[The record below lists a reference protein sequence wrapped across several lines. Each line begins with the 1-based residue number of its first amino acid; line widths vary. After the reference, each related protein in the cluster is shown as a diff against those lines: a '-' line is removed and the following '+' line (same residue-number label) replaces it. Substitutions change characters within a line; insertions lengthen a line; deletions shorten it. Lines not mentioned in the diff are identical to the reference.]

1 MKVLVVGAGA
11 VGQVYGYHLAQG
23 GADVTF
29 FVRPKYAAEARAGFT
44 LYPLN
49 ARPNARHHG
58 HSLEAVAHV
67 LDAYDP
73 KKAVTAVRFEGFGVV
88 TAADEV
94 RASAWDAVVVTVSSA
109 ALEGAWLGELV
120 TAAAER
126 GAPTIVMLQPGPDDR
141 ARFLEFVPAER
152 LVAGVI
158 TLASYH
164 APLPGETRFA
174 EPGMAYWFP
183 PLMPAPFMGPTERA
197 RAIAKILRSGGLPA
211 RALGPR
217 AQGPDG
223 GAEVA
228 LMTWIAALEAANWSF
243 RGLGDPELARLTHA
257 AVGEVVAIEQAPRL
271 VGVVARAPIVRGFL
285 WLASKVAPFPFETMV
300 GAHFEKV
307 RDQTRHILGN
317 TIAKGRAAALP
328 TAHLEALRARLAA

>member
-11 VGQVYGYHLAQG
+11 VGQVYGYHLAKG

-29 FVRPKYAAEARAGFT
+29 YVRPKYAADARAGFK

-49 ARPNARHHG
+49 ALPSERHLG
-58 HSLEAVAHV
+58 ALAHT
-67 LDAYDP
+67 LAAYDP
-73 KKAVTAVRFEGFGVV
+73 KKAVPAVRFEGFGVV
-88 TAADEV
+88 TSSDEV
-94 RASAWDAVVVTVSSA
+94 RKSAWDAVVVTVSSS
-109 ALEGAWLGELV
+109 ALQGAWLGELLAA
-120 TAAAER
+120 TAAN
-126 GAPTIVMLQPGPDDR
+126 GAPTVVTLQPGPDDR
-141 ARFLEFVPAER
+141 ARFLEFVPEDR
-152 LVAGVI
+152 LVGGAI

-174 EPGMAYWFP
+174 APGMAYWFP
-183 PLMPAPFMGPTERA
+183 PLMPAPLSGPSERTQ
-197 RAIAKILRSGGLPA
+197 AIAKILRSGGLPT

-217 AQGPDG
+217 APGAAG

-228 LMTWIAALEAANWSF
+228 LMTWLAAFEAAGWKF
-243 RGLGDPELARLTHA
+243 RGLSEPELARATHA
-257 AVGEVVAIEQAPRL
+257 ALREVVAIEKAPKF
-271 VGVVARAPIVRGFL
+271 VGMAARAPIVRGFL

-300 GAHFEKV
+300 GEHFEKL

-328 TAHLEALRARLAA
+328 TEHLEALRARLAA